1 MEITKTL
8 LLNGKPTL
16 IKDKE
21 YLATKE
27 YVEPFLNEM
36 YTFTNHFVINVTI
49 PNQITVTN
57 KEEDITFNKV

>member
-27 YVEPFLNEM
+27 YVEPFLKEM
-36 YTFTNHFVINVTI
+36 YI
-49 PNQITVTN
+49 PERLSV
-57 KEEDITFNKV
+57 E